1 MKKECTEE
9 VALAKAEAY
18 CSVAERCK
26 ADVVRKLGVWGA
38 PMTSFE
44 KIVNHLEEERY
55 LDERR
60 YAIAFTRDKY
70 RFDQWGRIKIAQ
82 ALKMKSISSRTVAL
96 AMEEIDEAEYLS
108 LLTAMLKKKWQNI
121 KAASDYERN
130 GKLVRFAVSR
140 GYEMD
145 VVLDCMRHLGCE
157 DGNLE

>member
-38 PMTSFE
+38 PMASFE

-96 AMEEIDEAEYLS
+96 AMEEIDEA
-108 LLTAMLKKKWQNI
+108 
-121 KAASDYERN
+121 
-130 GKLVRFAVSR
+130 
-140 GYEMD
+140 
-145 VVLDCMRHLGCE
+145 
-157 DGNLE
+157 

>member
-1 MKKECTEE
+1 MKKGCTEE

-26 ADVVRKLGVWGA
+26 VDVVRKLEIWGA
-38 PMTSFE
+38 PVASFE
-44 KIVNHLEEERY
+44 KIINHLEEEKY
-55 LDERR
+55 LDEQR
-60 YAIAFTRDKY
+60 YAIAFARDKY

-82 ALKMKSISSRTVAL
+82 GLKMKCISSRTVAI
-96 AMEEIDEAEYLS
+96 AMGEIDEAEYLS
-108 LLTAMLKKKWQNI
+108 LLITMLEKKLQNI

-140 GYEMD
+140 GYELD
-145 VVLDCMRHLGCE
+145 VVFDCMRHLGCK